1 MAQRLIP
8 LAVLLAGAMSI
19 PAWGEVLPDPTRP
32 AAEAEMLAGG
42 VSPPMAGPVLQSV
55 MLSAGRRNAVISGQ
69 LLTEG
74 ERFGEASLIRISE
87 NEVELSGPEGK
98 QILRLFPAVEKL
110 PVEKKEALHRPTEK
124 TGSPRKSEPKVKAP

>member
-8 LAVLLAGAMSI
+8 MAVFLAGSISI
-19 PAWGEVLPDPTRP
+19 PAWGEMLPDPTRP

-42 VSPPMAGPVLQSV
+42 MAAPIVGPVLQSV
-55 MLSAGRRNAVISGQ
+55 IMSAGRRNAVISGQ
-69 LLTEG
+69 LLSEG

-98 QILRLFPAVEKL
+98 QILKLFPAVEKL
-110 PVEKKEALHRPTEK
+110 PVEKKETLHLPPEK
-124 TGSPRKSEPKVKAP
+124 TGNPRKSESKVKAP